1 MVTTNEVLDSLRPI
15 TDPEIGLDIVELGL
29 IYGVDVSE
37 DGKKVEIA
45 MTLTSPMCPYG
56 PEMVAAANAALG
68 GIPGVEEAKVNL
80 VWVPRWDP
88 RVHASEDAKAYLG
101 IW

>member
-29 IYGVDVSE
+29 IYGVDISE
-37 DGKKVEIA
+37 DGKKVEINL
-45 MTLTSPMCPYG
+45 TLTSPMCPYG
-56 PEMVAAANAALG
+56 PEIVASAKAALSTL
-68 GIPGVEEAKVNL
+68 PDVETSNVNL

-88 RVHASEDAKAYLG
+88 RVHASEEAKAYLG